1 MTSTGGGERRTGVA
15 KPGGVHRRQALRF
28 VLFVCLAFVTC
39 AGCSRR
45 PRRSAED
52 PRVRVVSLSPP
63 LTETLFYLGA
73 SRNVVAVSDY
83 CREPPEASAR
93 PRAGTSMRPNYE
105 RIARLSP
112 TLIVTEASMT
122 TERAQLEALAPTE
135 LLPWLTLDE
144 VAASVRRLGALVGRV
159 DPAER
164 LAATMER
171 TLSARAP
178 PDAPSVLLV
187 IDGGPKL
194 GEVVFIRDNSLH
206 GAALRAAGARNAAQ
220 GPVSGVPSMSL
231 EALVE
236 LDPSA
241 IVILAE
247 PSAAPP
253 EARLEPWQRLTPLHA
268 VREGR
273 LAIVAETNVFG
284 TGPSIL
290 ALVPRLHHALV
301 RIGVLD

>member
-1 MTSTGGGERRTGVA
+1 
-15 KPGGVHRRQALRF
+15 
-28 VLFVCLAFVTC
+28 
-39 AGCSRR
+39 
-45 PRRSAED
+45 
-52 PRVRVVSLSPP
+52 VVSLSPP

-83 CREPPEASAR
+83 CREPPE
-93 PRAGTSMRPNYE
+93 
-105 RIARLSP
+105 
-112 TLIVTEASMT
+112 
-122 TERAQLEALAPTE
+122 
-135 LLPWLTLDE
+135 LLPWLTLHE

-164 LAATMER
+164 LAAAMER
-171 TLSARAP
+171 TLSARPP

-194 GEVVFIRDNSLH
+194 GEVVFVRDNSLH

-220 GPVSGVPSMSL
+220 GAVSGVPSMSL

-247 PSAAPP
+247 PGAAPP